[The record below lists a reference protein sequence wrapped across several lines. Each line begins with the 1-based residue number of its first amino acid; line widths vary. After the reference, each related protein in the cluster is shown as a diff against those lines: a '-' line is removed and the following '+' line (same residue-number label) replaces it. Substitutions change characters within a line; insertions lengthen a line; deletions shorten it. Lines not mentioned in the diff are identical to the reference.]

1 MFGEAGCGVV
11 ESDSTVLASCLLFLC
26 NSLKGEMNFP
36 PCDHIKTQSKKQLGV
51 CCLVVRV
58 CECGSIGAALRVIS
72 SDN

>member
-36 PCDHIKTQSKKQLGV
+36 PCDHIKHKARSSWV
-51 CCLVVRV
+51 CAVWSCASVN
-58 CECGSIGAALRVIS
+58 AAPS
-72 SDN
+72 EQH